1 MQKRIKKIKNLVKYS
16 IIREGKNNMTEWDK
30 MVSGQ
35 IYNANHPELIKKRHI
50 AHKLCQKYNRIDDK
64 KAKKR
69 EKIINQL
76 LPNHKD
82 GLYLQGPIYFDY
94 GISTTFG
101 KNCYANFNLTVLDV
115 CPVTIGDNVFFGPNV
130 SLLTPLHPLCYEDR
144 NPYFDKELGYVTD
157 KEYAA
162 PISIGDN
169 CWIAGGVTICGGVTI
184 GSETVIGAGSVVT
197 KDIPSHVLAFG
208 VPCKVKR
215 AITEQDLLKN
225 KKN

>member
-1 MQKRIKKIKNLVKYS
+1 
-16 IIREGKNNMTEWDK
+16 MTEWDK
-30 MVSGQ
+30 MISGQ

-50 AHKLCQKYNRIDDK
+50 AHQLCQKYNRIDDK
-64 KAKKR
+64 KTKKR
-69 EKIINQL
+69 DKIINQL
-76 LPNHKD
+76 LPNHKE

-94 GISTTFG
+94 GVLTTFG
-101 KNCYANFNLTVLDV
+101 KNCYANFNLTILDV

-144 NPYFDKELGYVTD
+144 NAYFDKELGYVTD
-157 KEYAA
+157 KEYAS

-184 GSETVIGAGSVVT
+184 GSGTVIGAGSVVT

-208 VPCKVKR
+208 VPCKVQR
-215 AITEQDLLKN
+215 EITEKDSLKN

>member
-1 MQKRIKKIKNLVKYS
+1 
-16 IIREGKNNMTEWDK
+16 MTEWDK
-30 MVSGQ
+30 MISGQ

-50 AHKLCQKYNRIDDK
+50 AHQLCQKYNRIDDK
-64 KAKKR
+64 KTKKR
-69 EKIINQL
+69 DKIINQL
-76 LPNHKD
+76 LPNHKE

-94 GISTTFG
+94 GVLTTFG
-101 KNCYANFNLTVLDV
+101 KNCYANFNLTILDV

-144 NPYFDKELGYVTD
+144 NAYFDKELGYVTD
-157 KEYAA
+157 KEYAS

-184 GSETVIGAGSVVT
+184 GSGTVIGAGSVVT

-208 VPCKVKR
+208 VPCKVQR
-215 AITEQDLLKN
+215 EITEKDLLKN